1 MSAASEK
8 KMGEKAKMTY
18 AFGALVFLAG
28 PIMLAFGIRDVA
40 LLIAWLTALAA
51 VPTQFSI
58 ANAAVTRKFA
68 EINSQPQDTRGA

>member
-1 MSAASEK
+1 MSAQSEK

-18 AFGALVFLAG
+18 VFGAVLFLAG
-28 PIMLAFGIRDVA
+28 PIMFAFGIRETAVV
-40 LLIAWLTALAA
+40 IAWLSALAA

-68 EINSQPQDTRGA
+68 ALNATPQDQR